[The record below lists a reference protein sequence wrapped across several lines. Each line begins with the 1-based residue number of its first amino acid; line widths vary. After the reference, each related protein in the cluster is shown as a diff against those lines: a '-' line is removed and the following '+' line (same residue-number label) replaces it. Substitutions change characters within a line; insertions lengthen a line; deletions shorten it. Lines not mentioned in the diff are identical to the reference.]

1 MSARAAFCRRR
12 LGRRKSGCQVDS
24 LPGLSVPC
32 FSALS
37 GGRLLSGVS
46 ETARSP
52 MEPSRALDRHGSVGS
67 SVVLGVPNAVVI
79 TGVRIKR
86 L

>member
-37 GGRLLSGVS
+37 SGRILSGVS
-46 ETARSP
+46 ETAGSP